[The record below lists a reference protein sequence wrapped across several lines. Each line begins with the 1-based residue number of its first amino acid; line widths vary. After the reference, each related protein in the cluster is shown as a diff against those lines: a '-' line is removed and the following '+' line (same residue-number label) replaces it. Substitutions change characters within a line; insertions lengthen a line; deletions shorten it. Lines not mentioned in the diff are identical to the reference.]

1 MLRPSKR
8 LKKQQTAA
16 LQALQQQQ
24 SATISTISNGVASE
38 RSFVA
43 DNDHLNAAAKLKSA
57 LIGKPVDP
65 FQPLLQQ
72 TLFQQPPI
80 AGQPTAIHNSLQQP
94 GLAVSNLAASN
105 LMKRLQ
111 VKDEPF
117 PNQYL

>member
-24 SATISTISNGVASE
+24 QNAINSNGGGGVLPTDG
-38 RSFVA
+38 RSFVDA
-43 DNDHLNAAAKLKSA
+43 NEQLSTAAKLKSA
-57 LIGKPVDP
+57 LIGKPMDAAS

-72 TLFQQPPI
+72 TLFQQSMASQPNPI
-80 AGQPTAIHNSLQQP
+80 HSLTQPATDLTT
-94 GLAVSNLAASN
+94 SN

-111 VKDEPF
+111 AKEGL
-117 PNQYL
+117 NQ

>member
-16 LQALQQQQ
+16 LQAALQQ
-24 SATISTISNGVASE
+24 SAAINSNGVVAAE
-38 RSFVA
+38 RPFVA
-43 DNDHLNAAAKLKSA
+43 DNEHLSTAAKLKSA
-57 LIGKPVDP
+57 LIGKPVDS

-72 TLFQQPPI
+72 TLFQQPI
-80 AGQPTAIHNSLQQP
+80 ASQPNPIHNSLPQP

-117 PNQYL
+117 ANQFL